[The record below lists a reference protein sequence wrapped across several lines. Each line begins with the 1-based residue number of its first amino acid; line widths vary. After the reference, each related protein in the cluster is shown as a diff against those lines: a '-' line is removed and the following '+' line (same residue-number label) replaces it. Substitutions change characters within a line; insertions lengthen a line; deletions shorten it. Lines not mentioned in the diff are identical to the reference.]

1 MTASVDIA
9 DLHERWNDHTSPKV
23 TATVPELFAAAAR
36 ATPDAVALVDGDRRL
51 TYSDV
56 SEKIAQLSH
65 RLLRSGLDTEGVV
78 GICLPRSAEM
88 VIAALAIMTAGG
100 AFVPVDPQ
108 WPAARRDR
116 VIADSAAKIAVVSAE
131 DQPSLP
137 IESIVVN
144 LDDWQ
149 YGDFPSA
156 APQLELDGSQLA
168 YVIFTSGST
177 GTPKG
182 AMIRHDAICERLTW
196 QRDHVLMFGNDD
208 ASLFKAPLAFDISV
222 NEILLPL
229 VSGGRVVVAAT
240 GSEKDPEYLLDL
252 IAKEQVTY
260 LYLVSSMLD
269 ALLVLDLERSARGA
283 SALTGVRHVWCGGE
297 VLTPDLFSRFRDQ
310 LTTTL
315 YHGYGPAEAT
325 IGVSHVIYRE
335 RAERIATSIGRPN
348 PHTQLYVLDED
359 LEPTPVG
366 TGGELYAAGFLLGRG
381 YVGSGH
387 LTAGSFVANPF
398 DADGSRMYRTGDL
411 ARWTEDGTLE
421 FLGRAD
427 NQVKIRGQRL
437 ELQEVEV
444 AISAHPGVRRAAVLA
459 LDHPA
464 GGKFLAAY
472 VTATGESPANFVEV
486 LREQAAGTL
495 PEYMVPSTFTV
506 LDAFPVT
513 VNGKLD
519 RRALPAPDLGAGAGN
534 GGRLPVTAS
543 EQTLA
548 RVFSEVLHLGDDVV
562 LSVDDNFFRLG
573 GHSLLASG
581 VVSRVNAAMN
591 VSLSL
596 REVFDNPTIA
606 ELSRV
611 VGDASR
617 VSPSVVRV
625 GHVERPE
632 KLPMSF
638 GQQSLWLAEQVAD
651 RTIYRT
657 VEALQFRDRADVD
670 ALQDA
675 IRRLVDRHEVLRTT
689 FVFDEASSRP
699 IQVVHEARQG
709 LLRQEKIERSKVDA
723 RIGELLVA
731 PLELATD
738 FGMQFTLLRHED
750 GDVLVAHAHHMV
762 TDENSVEPLIR
773 DLTAFYTGNHV
784 EPLTVQ
790 YADFAVWHREV
801 LGDRDDVGSRHHVEL
816 GYWRDLLAGLPVE
829 TPLPLDHARGDTD
842 ERTIRSVE
850 AVLSM
855 GDTDTV
861 DDLLVEQRATPLHA
875 VITALSLAL
884 WNEGAGPR
892 VPVGTPVTLRDEP
905 ELADLVGYFVNS
917 VVVRVDIDAAL
928 GFGDT
933 LSGVR
938 DRLLGAVEHK
948 LVPFEN
954 VVEAVNPTRIPGL
967 SPIFQ
972 VMAAFRDNR
981 EAAAN
986 PDAALVPLLPSQ
998 DGVDDSIPALYDLVY
1013 SLDRRSDG
1021 TLSIGLD
1028 ATRELFVEET
1038 TSRLLETARH
1048 FLVLGARH
1056 PGLSVRQLAQLVRAA
1071 LHRTAQPTAADSYSS
1086 RILLPDFDVRDDSMW
1101 LAATS
1106 HLALAAPQLAS
1117 LRLGV
1122 RDDGSGELSA
1132 DVVNPELLDTA
1143 REVVTA
1149 LVAAYRAGTAMEIV
1163 AVPSDRDSRS
1173 DEDWTAVLDDPFWE
1187 DWVDELAD
1195 CDGAEP
1201 ARGPVESARQLS
1213 TITVRE
1219 TPAVA
1224 DAGVVRAAI
1233 VAAVV
1238 RALDASDLVDGD
1250 LVLEVAEPLNIDS
1263 VVGLPVVVDD
1273 AQRAADVTGTSI
1285 SARLEPIRERAEDYA
1300 GLAGHAR
1307 FGSFFDDLP
1316 TPHARVS
1323 VFTTDADSTSA
1334 GPTTTPIAV
1343 RILVGAPG
1351 TDSGTRSVRVE
1362 VDADAAVVLPADE
1375 IAAAIV
1381 DEIADLVIAAAPS
1394 VQPAP
1399 QVPAGSPLSVR
1410 RADRLTLS
1418 AADEESVRARYGSA
1432 AELLPLSPL
1441 QQGLLYHMVRA
1452 RESGGHNSYM
1462 SQVTQGVVGALD
1474 PDRLVA
1480 AVRIVLGRYP
1490 NLRSAF
1496 LPSGEAQVIPAI
1508 ADAPIRIIRLAQ
1520 WRELGIGTTEFLAEE
1535 CGVPFDFEMPPL
1547 IRFTLVEHGV
1557 DEWKLAMT
1565 FEHIL
1570 LDGWSTS
1577 AVLDEIFDT
1586 YRDPEYPARVR
1597 PASFRSYLDWLA
1609 DQDVDAAYRA
1619 WSSYLAELAGPTL
1632 VWPAGLGAGE
1642 GRDGSGELHR
1652 DLDSAAAAAVHAAA
1666 RTSGVTVGTVLQ
1678 AAWGVTLGQLVG
1690 SSDVVFGNTVSGR
1703 PPELADSDR
1712 IIGLLFNTVPLRVS
1726 FSPFD
1731 SIRTLLT
1738 RVQREQLQVID
1749 HPYASLTKIQAAADM
1764 STMFDTLFVVQNL
1777 PPEAAAVEGDL
1788 ELVATDVDDETHYP
1802 VTFAIDPSE
1811 VDGKPFLHVRLV
1823 YRHDAYT
1830 EAAAQ
1835 ELLERFLQVL
1845 TALVATLDG
1854 PVGALSALLAD
1865 EAVPHTGIAADLIRE
1880 VPAVTVADLLDE
1892 QVRLSGAETALVA
1905 GNRVL
1910 TFTQFAAEVN
1920 QYARLLLDA
1929 GVRSEHRVALLLPRD
1944 ERMVVAMFAVFAVGA
1959 AYVPIDAKLPDDRI
1973 GYMLGLARPTVTLV
1987 TGRDANRIG
1996 ETRGVDLDDL
2006 ATRERI
2012 AAFDSGPITDADRG
2026 GRIELDH
2033 LAYIIFTSG
2042 STGRPKGVAVGYRG
2056 LTNMY
2061 VNHVEKIFD
2070 RVVAHQAGRRMRI
2083 AHTTSFSFDASW
2095 EQLFW
2100 LLNGHE
2106 VHVIDDELRRDP
2118 HGLLTHYDHTRVDG
2132 FDVTPSYGQ
2141 VLVDEGLLERDRPAG
2156 RSVSSDAPG
2165 VVFVSL
2171 GGEAVPE
2178 RLWQQLRDA
2187 PGVES
2192 YNLYGPTEYTIN
2204 ALGADLSDSATP
2216 SVGTPIFNTRAYIID
2231 ENLQP
2236 TLPGVAGELYLAGA
2250 GIARG
2255 YWGQA
2260 ALTSDRFVACPW
2272 EPGERMYRTGDLAR
2286 WNSSENIDYL
2296 GRADE
2301 QVKIRGYRIEPDEV
2315 RAVLETHPDVVSA
2328 AVIAADHPG
2337 GGKMLAAYYTATDDL
2352 STFLRTHAEERL
2364 PEYMVPSSYIRVDS
2378 FPLTPNGKLDRRA
2391 LPAPELTPTGGSGRA
2406 AETDTERTLT
2416 EIFRDVLRLSAD
2428 AAFSVDDDFF
2438 RLGGDSILSI
2448 QVVSRARRAGV
2459 TIKASEV
2466 FTARK
2471 VSALARLADARAAEE
2486 SGDASPEVLS
2496 SGLWPIAVPMVD
2508 SPTFGTFVQSA
2519 VFVTPAG
2526 ADEKLVSRVL
2536 SRVVDHH
2543 AALRGRLVRE
2553 RDWRF
2558 EIASQSSTADRLRS
2572 EATSYMW
2579 SDPHWVAR
2587 AGELVAEF
2595 GQSMNLQDGVLWQA
2609 SWVTSDAEPT
2619 GRLVLVIHHLVV
2631 DGVSWRIIGDDLTHA
2646 WELETGVATDPLPA
2660 VGTSLAAWSSALA
2673 ARARDADLLAQADYW
2688 SASEIEEPLLGS
2700 RELDPA
2706 IDTTDTT
2713 AVAAVRVP
2721 PALTTAL
2728 LTDVPHVLS
2737 AEINDVLLGGLA
2749 IAVGAWRARRGTTDR
2764 RVLIGLEGHGREEN
2778 IVPGADLSHTVG
2790 WFTSFFPVVLDT
2802 ADVDPVN
2809 AVLDPQ
2815 SAAEAVLRVKE
2826 QLAAVPDRGIGF
2838 GMLWQL
2844 NPDVGTRLGSGRG
2857 PQIGFN
2863 YLGQFAGGDAA
2874 DENAAW
2880 DLAPELPGIDA
2891 YETAGQSIDS
2901 AADIN
2906 IAAVPEGDGW
2916 MLSGDIAYASGV
2928 LTADEVAELVELWVQ
2943 ALGALAEY
2951 ARSAVLVRRS
2961 PSDVLAP
2968 GVTQAD
2974 LERWE
2979 GFYGELADVHP
2990 LTPLQHGLVLES
3002 MLGSSDG
3009 GVDVYSAQTVY
3020 HLDGAGEP
3028 DRFRVALD
3036 QLLERFPN
3044 MKIAIAHTSR
3054 GESVAVVPA
3063 AVDLPVTVIDVAD
3076 ESAVGE
3082 VAERDRATRFDFS
3095 RAPLVRATVV
3105 RYPTGHA
3112 FILTIHH
3119 ALVDGWSMVRL
3130 LETMWEAYGR
3140 PAEVVEPDLSFAKFL
3155 SWMTARDAHASLQR
3169 WAEVLAPVIESTV
3182 VAPGAAASV
3191 ASLPEDIV
3199 VTLDAATSAAL
3210 ADVARS
3216 AGATMSSLLQT
3227 VWAVFLNTITGQ
3239 STVVFGAVVS
3249 GRPPEV
3255 DAVEDAVGSFINT
3268 VPVVVQLEGNASLA
3282 ETVRRVQDQNS
3293 AIIEHHQVSLAEL
3306 QRLGG
3311 HHPLF
3316 DTLMVYQNY
3325 PSDSETLELVRDNA
3339 GIKILGESG
3348 REATH
3353 YPLTFAA
3360 QAGAETWVRLSYR
3373 PDLFDAEVATRFTT
3387 VLKRIVDV
3395 FATDPG
3401 RSIASLDVLPS
3412 RDVAAVAAW
3421 SAGPVVSVADSTL
3434 DALIANRVTVA
3445 PDALAVIDDRG
3456 SEWTYIDFDARVN
3469 ALAHVLIEHGVHV
3482 GDRVAVILP
3491 RSLDLVT
3498 ALFAVIRAGAA
3509 YVPIDPEYPDE
3520 RIGHILDD
3528 AAPAMIVTDDFLS
3541 DPAVAAR
3548 LTQGESAAPVLARAL
3563 TPADTAYVIFTSG
3576 TTGRPKGVAIS
3587 HRAIINRLIWMATD
3601 YRIGAG
3607 DRILQKTPSVFDV
3620 SVWEFFLPALV
3631 GATLVV
3637 AKDGGHK
3644 DPSYLAEII
3653 DRHRITV
3660 LHFVPAMLAAFLTA
3674 TPDPHRL
3681 TSVRRVFFSGEA
3693 LPAANAAAA
3702 DRLFAGAE
3710 LHNLYGPTEAAVDV
3724 TAEPVHADALTDT
3737 VTVPIGV
3744 PVANTVTRVL
3754 DTWLRPVPVGVT
3766 GELYLGGTQLADG
3779 YLSRPD
3785 LTATRFI
3792 AIAAGERL
3800 YRTGDLVRWN
3810 TTGHLDYLGRS
3821 DDQVKIRGFRI
3832 ELDEI
3837 RVVLEHHPA
3846 VSTAI
3851 VTAVDH
3857 PNGTGKYLA
3866 AYHTGT
3872 QVTGEELRAFL
3883 TDRVPD
3889 YMVPTVFIP
3898 IDTVPV
3904 TPNGKLD
3911 RRALPTPDLTAA
3923 RAGGRELT
3931 TDVEK
3936 AIGRLFRE
3944 VLGLE
3949 VDTVLSA
3956 DDHFFRLGGHSLL
3969 AVRLVARANE
3979 EIRTSL
3985 LLNDVFQNPTVASLA
4000 VAAQVRADSTVT
4012 STDVCDAILVPL
4024 SPSSSGRYLF
4034 CAHTMYGGDATAYDV
4049 LAEYVPAGL
4058 GIVGLQDPAHGGVDI
4073 EFDTLADLAVVYA
4086 NAVQRVQSTGPYDL
4100 LGWSYGGHIMFAVA
4114 QELRS
4119 RGEEIHSLTI
4129 IDTYPTSAH
4138 EAPAS
4143 DVSLVDDRQ
4152 AQLEYLEGRRED
4164 LFAILGDDG
4173 SRALFANQ
4181 TLVKAFAVSG
4191 SRCEQLMAQPTR
4203 GRLDCASLVV
4213 VAQETIDSFEAQ
4225 GLTAGVDAWRTHLP
4239 RTVMTQADG
4248 EDHTSV
4254 ILTAGGRAHWGAQL
4268 TRLLEQGDE
4277 GAEQQ

>member
-1 MTASVDIA
+1 MTAPVDIA
-9 DLHERWNDHTSPKV
+9 ELHQRWNDHTSPAV

-51 TYSDV
+51 TF
-56 SEKIAQLSH
+56 SELSERVAQLSH
-65 RLLRSGLDTEGVV
+65 RLLGSGLDTEGVV

-88 VIAALAIMTAGG
+88 VVAALAIMTAGG

-116 VIADSAAKIAVVSAE
+116 VIADSAARIAVVSAQ
-131 DQPSLP
+131 DQTSLP
-137 IESIVVN
+137 VESIEVN

-149 YGDFPSA
+149 YGELSSV
-156 APQLELDGSQLA
+156 APNLELDGSQLA

-182 AMIRHDAICERLTW
+182 AMIRHEAICERLTW

-229 VSGGRVVVAAT
+229 VSGGRVVVAAP
-240 GSEKDPEYLLDL
+240 GREKEPEYLLDL
-252 IAKEQVTY
+252 IEKEQVTY

-269 ALLVLDLERSARGA
+269 ALLVLDLERSANGA
-283 SALTGVRHVWCGGE
+283 SALAGVRHVWCGGE
-297 VLTPDLFSRFRDQ
+297 VLTPDLFSRFREQ

-325 IGVSHVIYRE
+325 IGVSHVIYRQ

-359 LEPTPVG
+359 LDPTPVG

-437 ELQEVEV
+437 ELEEVEI

-472 VTATGESPANFVEV
+472 VTAAGESPANFVEI
-486 LREQAAGTL
+486 LREQAVATL

-519 RRALPAPDLGAGAGN
+519 RRSLPAPDLGSGAGV
-534 GGRLPVTAS
+534 GGQLPETAV
-543 EQTLA
+543 ERTLA

-562 LSVDDNFFRLG
+562 LSVDDDFFRLG

-581 VVSRVNAAMN
+581 VVSRVNAAMD

-606 ELSRV
+606 ELAQV
-611 VGDASR
+611 VGDTSR
-617 VSPSVVRV
+617 VSLPVVRV
-625 GHVERPE
+625 GRIERPDV
-632 KLPMSF
+632 LPMSF

-657 VEALQFRDRADVD
+657 VEALQFRDRALHDRADVE
-670 ALQDA
+670 ALQNA
-675 IRRLVDRHEVLRTT
+675 IRRLVERHEVLRTT
-689 FVFDEASSRP
+689 FVYDEKSSTP

-709 LLRQEKIERSKVDA
+709 LLAVEQIERSNLDV

-731 PLELATD
+731 PLELATE

-762 TDENSVEPLIR
+762 TDENSVEPFIR
-773 DLTAFYTGNHV
+773 DLAALYTGTHL
-784 EPLTVQ
+784 EPLAFQ
-790 YADFAVWHREV
+790 YADFAVWHLEV
-801 LGDRDDVGSRHHVEL
+801 LGDRDDSGSRHRGEL
-816 GYWRDLLAGLPVE
+816 DYWRDLLAGLPVE
-829 TPLPLDHARGDTD
+829 TPLPLDSARGDTD

-850 AVLSM
+850 AVLSSS
-855 GDTDTV
+855 DTDTV
-861 DDLLVEQRATPLHA
+861 DDLLIEHRATPLHA

-884 WNEGAGPR
+884 WNEGAGAH

-905 ELADLVGYFVNS
+905 ELADLIGYFVNS

-928 GFGDT
+928 GFGNT

-948 LVPFEN
+948 LVPFEH

-981 EAAAN
+981 EITDYS
-986 PDAALVPLLPSQ
+986 DAALVPLLPSEA
-998 DGVDDSIPALYDLVY
+998 GVDDSSPALFDLVY
-1013 SLDRRSDG
+1013 SLERRPDG

-1028 ATRELFVEET
+1028 ATRELFFDET
-1038 TSRLLETARH
+1038 TSRLLETARL

-1056 PGLSVRQLAQLVRAA
+1056 PGLPARQLAQLVRAA
-1071 LHRTAQPTAADSYSS
+1071 LRGTTAPPAADPYEV
-1086 RILLPDFDVRDDSMW
+1086 RVLLPDFDIRDDSMW

-1106 HLALAAPQLAS
+1106 HLALAAPYVAS

-1132 DVVNPELLDTA
+1132 EVVNPSLLDSA

-1149 LVAAYRAGTAMEIV
+1149 LVAAYHAGTATEIV
-1163 AVPSDRDSRS
+1163 VVPIDRDERS
-1173 DEDWTAVLDDPFWE
+1173 DEVWTEVLDDPFWE

-1195 CDGAEP
+1195 HDGGEP
-1201 ARGPVESARQLS
+1201 ARGPMESAWQNC
-1213 TITVRE
+1213 TVPVHE
-1219 TPAVA
+1219 AA
-1224 DAGVVRAAI
+1224 AGAELARAAI

-1238 RALDASDLVDGD
+1238 RALEAGDLVDGD
-1250 LVLEVAEPLNIDS
+1250 LVLEVAEPLNADT
-1263 VVGLPVVVDD
+1263 VVVLPCVIDD
-1273 AQRAADVTGTSI
+1273 AQLAEDVTGASI
-1285 SARLEPIRERAEDYA
+1285 ATHLEPIRERAADYA
-1300 GLAGHAR
+1300 GLSGHAR

-1323 VFTTDADSTSA
+1323 VFTTDAYSA
-1334 GPTTTPIAV
+1334 VAGHATTPIAV
-1343 RILVGAPG
+1343 RVLVGG
-1351 TDSGTRSVRVE
+1351 SGVETETRSVRVE
-1362 VDADAAVVLPADE
+1362 VDVDATVVTPVDE
-1375 IAAAIV
+1375 IVAAIV
-1381 DEIADLVIAAAPS
+1381 DEIAVAVITAAPS
-1394 VQPAP
+1394 SG
-1399 QVPAGSPLSVR
+1399 AGSPLSVR

-1418 AADEESVRARYGSA
+1418 AADEESVRARYGAA

-1462 SQVTQGVVGALD
+1462 SQVTQGVVGAFD

-1480 AVRIVLGRYP
+1480 AVRTVLGRYP

-1496 LPSGEAQVIPAI
+1496 LPSGEAQVIPAV

-1520 WRELGIGTTEFLAEE
+1520 WRDLGVGTTEFLAEE
-1535 CGVPFDFEMPPL
+1535 CAVPFDFETPPL
-1547 IRFTLVEHGV
+1547 IRFTLIEHGI
-1557 DEWKLAMT
+1557 DQWKLAMT

-1597 PASFRSYLDWLA
+1597 PASFRSYLDWLS
-1609 DQDVDAAYRA
+1609 DQDIDAAYRA
-1619 WSSYLAELAGPTL
+1619 WSSYLAELSGPTL
-1632 VWPAGLGAGE
+1632 VWPAGVAAGE

-1652 DLDSAAAAAVHAAA
+1652 DLDGAAAAAVHAAA

-1712 IIGLLFNTVPLRVS
+1712 IVGLLFNTVPLRVS

-1731 SIRTLLT
+1731 SVRSLLT
-1738 RVQREQLQVID
+1738 RVQHEQLQVID
-1749 HPYASLTKIQAAADM
+1749 HPYASLTRIQAAADM

-1777 PPEAAAVEGDL
+1777 PFEEETAPGEF
-1788 ELVATDVDDETHYP
+1788 ELVTTEVDDETHYP

-1811 VDGKPFLHVRLV
+1811 VDGETVVHVRLV

-1830 EAAAQ
+1830 EAAAE

-1845 TALVATLDG
+1845 ISLVQNLDG
-1854 PVGALSALLAD
+1854 PVGQLSALLAG
-1865 EAVPHTGIAADLIRE
+1865 EAVPHTGIAADLVRE
-1880 VPAVTVADLLDE
+1880 VPTVTVAKLLDE
-1892 QVRLSGAETALVA
+1892 QVRLSGAETALIA
-1905 GNRVL
+1905 GDRVL
-1910 TFTQFAAEVN
+1910 TFTEFSAEVN
-1920 QYARLLLDA
+1920 RYARLLLDA

-1944 ERMVVAMFAVFAVGA
+1944 ERMVIAMFAVFAVGA
-1959 AYVPIDAKLPDDRI
+1959 AYVPIDRALPDDRI
-1973 GYMLGLARPTVTLV
+1973 GYMLDVARPTVTLV
-1987 TGRDANRIG
+1987 TGRDASRIG
-1996 ETRGVDLDDL
+1996 DTRGVDLDDP
-2006 ATRERI
+2006 ATRDRI
-2012 AAFDSGPITDADRG
+2012 AALDSSPIGDADRG

-2070 RVVAHQAGRRMRI
+2070 RVVAHQAGRRMKI

-2118 HGLLTHYDHTRVDG
+2118 HGLLTHYDRTRVDG

-2204 ALGADLSDSATP
+2204 ALGADLADSPTP
-2216 SVGTPIFNTRAYIID
+2216 SVGTPIFNTRAYIVD
-2231 ENLQP
+2231 GNLQP
-2236 TLPGVAGELYLAGA
+2236 TLPGVAGELYLSGA

-2260 ALTSDRFVACPW
+2260 ALTSERFLACPW

-2286 WNSSENIDYL
+2286 WNSSDNIDYL

-2315 RAVLETHPDVVSA
+2315 RAALETHPDVVSA
-2328 AVIAADHPG
+2328 AVVAADHPG
-2337 GGKMLAAYYTATDDL
+2337 GGKMLAAYYTAADDL
-2352 STFLRTHAEERL
+2352 STFLRTYAEERL
-2364 PEYMVPSSYIRVDS
+2364 PEYMVPSSYTRVDF

-2391 LPAPELTPTGGSGRA
+2391 LPAPELAPTGGSGRA

-2486 SGDASPEVLS
+2486 SSGARPEVLS

-2508 SPTFGTFVQSA
+2508 SPSFGTFVQSA

-2526 ADEKLVSRVL
+2526 ADEQLVSRVL
-2536 SRVVDHH
+2536 ARVVDHH
-2543 AALRGRLVRE
+2543 AALRGRLVRDE
-2553 RDWRF
+2553 LVREGQWRF
-2558 EIASQSSTADRLRS
+2558 EVTPHSATDERLRS
-2572 EATSYMW
+2572 ETTPLQW
-2579 SDPHWVAR
+2579 SDPQWVER
-2587 AGELVAEF
+2587 VGEMVAEF

-2609 SWVTSDAEPT
+2609 RWVTSDAEPT

-2646 WELETGVATDPLPA
+2646 WELETGAATDPLPA

-2673 ARARDADLLAQADYW
+2673 TRARDADLLAQTEYW
-2688 SASEIEEPLLGS
+2688 SASEIDEPLLGS

-2706 IDTTDTT
+2706 IDTTETT

-2721 PALTTAL
+2721 PALTSAL

-2749 IAVGAWRARRGTTDR
+2749 IAVGAWRGRRGTTDGR
-2764 RVLIGLEGHGREEN
+2764 LLIGLEGHGREEN
-2778 IVPGADLSHTVG
+2778 IVSGADLSRTIG

-2802 ADVDPVN
+2802 ADVDPVR
-2809 AVLDPQ
+2809 AVLDPK
-2815 SAAEAVLRVKE
+2815 SAAEAVLRIKE

-2838 GMLWQL
+2838 GMLWHL
-2844 NPDVGTRLGSGRG
+2844 NPEVGERLGSGRG

-2916 MLSGDIAYASGV
+2916 TLSGDIAYASGV
-2928 LTADEVAELVELWVQ
+2928 LSEDEVDELVELWVQ
-2943 ALGALAEY
+2943 ALSSLAEY
-2951 ARSAVLVRRS
+2951 ARSAVMVRRS
-2961 PSDVLAP
+2961 PSDVLAR

-2979 GFYGELADVHP
+2979 GTYGELADVHP
-2990 LTPLQHGLVLES
+2990 LTPLQHGLVVES
-3002 MLGSSDG
+3002 MLGASDG
-3009 GVDVYSAQTVY
+3009 GVDVYAAQTVF
-3020 HLDGAGEP
+3020 HLDGAAEP
-3028 DRFRVALD
+3028 ERFRVALH

-3044 MKIAIAHTSR
+3044 LKIAIASTSG
-3054 GESVAVVPA
+3054 GESVAVVPT
-3063 AVDLPVTVIDVAD
+3063 AVDIPVTVIDVAD
-3076 ESAVGE
+3076 MSDVEE
-3082 VAERDRATRFDFS
+3082 IAERDRATRIDFS

-3105 RYPTGHA
+3105 RYRTGHA
-3112 FILTIHH
+3112 FILSIHH

-3140 PAEVVEPDLSFAKFL
+3140 PADVVEPDLSFAKFL
-3155 SWMTARDAHASLQR
+3155 SWMTARDAQASLQR
-3169 WAEVLAPVIESTV
+3169 WADVLAPVSEPTL

-3191 ASLPEDIV
+3191 AALPEDIV
-3199 VTLDAATSAAL
+3199 VNLDAETSVAL
-3210 ADVARS
+3210 ADTARS

-3227 VWAVFLNTITGQ
+3227 VWAVLLSTITGQ
-3239 STVVFGAVVS
+3239 GTVVFGAVVS

-3255 DAVEDAVGSFINT
+3255 DGVEDAVGSFINT
-3268 VPVVVQLEGNASLA
+3268 VPVVVQLDGRLSLA
-3282 ETVRRVQDQNS
+3282 EAVRRVQNQNS
-3293 AIIEHHQVSLAEL
+3293 ALIEDHQVSLAEL
-3306 QRLGG
+3306 QRLSG
-3311 HHPLF
+3311 HQPLF

-3339 GIKILGESG
+3339 GITILGESG
-3348 REATH
+3348 RETTH

-3360 QAGAETWVRLSYR
+3360 QAGADTWVRLSYR
-3373 PDLFDAEVATRFTT
+3373 PDLFDTDVAARFTA
-3387 VLKRIVDV
+3387 VLERVVEV
-3395 FATDPG
+3395 FATDPD
-3401 RSIASLDVLPS
+3401 RSIASLDVSLS
-3412 RDVAAVAAW
+3412 REVPAAW
-3421 SAGPVVSVADSTL
+3421 STGRVSEVSGSTL
-3434 DALIANRVTVA
+3434 DSVIQDRVAASADAVA
-3445 PDALAVIDDRG
+3445 VVDDSG
-3456 SEWTYIDFDARVN
+3456 TEWSYTDFDARVN
-3469 ALAHVLIEHGVHV
+3469 ALAHVLIERGVRV
-3482 GDRVAVILP
+3482 GDRVAVQLP
-3491 RSLDLVT
+3491 RSVDLVT
-3498 ALFAVIRAGAA
+3498 ALLAVVRAGAA
-3509 YVPIDPEYPDE
+3509 YVPIDPEYPSE
-3520 RIGHILDD
+3520 RMGHILDD
-3528 AAPAMIVTDDFLS
+3528 ATPRVVITGDFLD
-3541 DPAVAAR
+3541 DPAVSAR
-3548 LTQGESAAPVLARAL
+3548 LAHGERAAPVLARAL

-3576 TTGRPKGVAIS
+3576 TTGRPKGVMVSHQAIV
-3587 HRAIINRLIWMATD
+3587 NRLAWMAED
-3601 YRIGAG
+3601 YGIGSG
-3607 DRILQKTPSVFDV
+3607 DRILQKTPAVFDV
-3620 SVWEFFLPALV
+3620 SVGEFFLPFTV
-3631 GATLVV
+3631 GASLVV

-3644 DPSYLAEII
+3644 DPDYLADVI
-3653 DRHRITV
+3653 DRRQVTV
-3660 LHFVPAMLAAFLTA
+3660 LHFVPAMLAAFLGA
-3674 TPDPHRL
+3674 SPGPDRL
-3681 TSVRRVFFSGEA
+3681 ASVRWLFFSGEA

-3710 LHNLYGPTEAAVDV
+3710 LHNLYGPTEAAVEV
-3724 TAEPVHADALTDT
+3724 TTTPVHADALADV
-3737 VTVPIGV
+3737 VTVPIGT
-3744 PVANTVTRVL
+3744 PVANTHVRVL

-3766 GELYLGGTQLADG
+3766 GELYLGGVQLADG
-3779 YLSRPD
+3779 YINRPD

-3792 AIAAGERL
+3792 ADPTTGAGSGQRL

-3810 TTGHLDYLGRS
+3810 HTGELDYLGRS

-3837 RVVLEHHPA
+3837 RVVLEQHPA

-3851 VTAVDH
+3851 VIAAEH
-3857 PNGTGKYLA
+3857 PGGTGKYLA
-3866 AYHTGT
+3866 AYHTGDPIDPD
-3872 QVTGEELRAFL
+3872 ELRAFL
-3883 TDRVPD
+3883 TDRLPD
-3889 YMVPTVFIP
+3889 YMIPTVFIP

-3911 RRALPTPDLTAA
+3911 RRALPAPDLTSAL
-3923 RAGGRELT
+3923 AGGSAPATATEFTLAGIFS
-3931 TDVEK
+3931 D
-3936 AIGRLFRE
+3936 
-3944 VLGLE
+3944 VLGLPS
-3949 VDTVLSA
+3949 DAALSI
-3956 DDHFFRLGGHSLL
+3956 DDDFFRLGGHSLT
-3969 AVRLVARANE
+3969 ATRVAARINAE
-3979 EIRTSL
+3979 LGTSL
-3985 LLNDVFQNPTVASLA
+3985 
-4000 VAAQVRADSTVT
+4000 
-4012 STDVCDAILVPL
+4012 
-4024 SPSSSGRYLF
+4024 
-4034 CAHTMYGGDATAYDV
+4034 
-4049 LAEYVPAGL
+4049 
-4058 GIVGLQDPAHGGVDI
+4058 
-4073 EFDTLADLAVVYA
+4073 TL
-4086 NAVQRVQSTGPYDL
+4086 R
-4100 LGWSYGGHIMFAVA
+4100 
-4114 QELRS
+4114 
-4119 RGEEIHSLTI
+4119 
-4129 IDTYPTSAH
+4129 
-4138 EAPAS
+4138 
-4143 DVSLVDDRQ
+4143 
-4152 AQLEYLEGRRED
+4152 
-4164 LFAILGDDG
+4164 
-4173 SRALFANQ
+4173 
-4181 TLVKAFAVSG
+4181 
-4191 SRCEQLMAQPTR
+4191 
-4203 GRLDCASLVV
+4203 
-4213 VAQETIDSFEAQ
+4213 
-4225 GLTAGVDAWRTHLP
+4225 
-4239 RTVMTQADG
+4239 
-4248 EDHTSV
+4248 
-4254 ILTAGGRAHWGAQL
+4254 
-4268 TRLLEQGDE
+4268 
-4277 GAEQQ
+4277 

>member
-1 MTASVDIA
+1 MTAPVDIA
-9 DLHERWNDHTSPKV
+9 ELHQRWNDHTSPAV

-51 TYSDV
+51 TF
-56 SEKIAQLSH
+56 SELSERVAQLSH
-65 RLLRSGLDTEGVV
+65 RLLGSGLDTEGVV

-88 VIAALAIMTAGG
+88 VVAALAIMTAGG

-116 VIADSAAKIAVVSAE
+116 VIADSAARIAVVSAQ

-137 IESIVVN
+137 VESIEVD
-144 LDDWQ
+144 LEDWQ
-149 YGDFPSA
+149 YGEFSSA
-156 APQLELDGSQLA
+156 APNLELDGSQLA

-182 AMIRHDAICERLTW
+182 AMIRHEAICERLTW

-229 VSGGRVVVAAT
+229 VSGGRVVVAAN
-240 GSEKDPEYLLDL
+240 GSEKDPDYLLDL
-252 IAKEQVTY
+252 IAREQVTY

-283 SALTGVRHVWCGGE
+283 SALEGVRHVWCGGE

-359 LEPTPVG
+359 LEPTPMG

-381 YVGSGH
+381 YVGSGL

-411 ARWTEDGTLE
+411 ARWTEDGMLE

-437 ELQEVEV
+437 ELEEVEV

-472 VTATGESPANFVEV
+472 VTATGDSTANFVEV
-486 LREQAAGTL
+486 LRAHAVSTL

-506 LDAFPVT
+506 LSEFPVT

-519 RRALPAPDLGAGAGN
+519 RRALPAPDLGAGAGL
-534 GGRLPVTAS
+534 GGKLPETAA
-543 EQTLA
+543 EHTLA

-562 LSVDDNFFRLG
+562 LSVNDNFFRLG

-581 VVSRVNAAMN
+581 VVSGVNAAMD

-606 ELSRV
+606 ELARV

-617 VSPSVVRV
+617 VSPPVVRV
-625 GHVERPE
+625 GDVERPDE
-632 KLPMSF
+632 IPMSF
-638 GQQSLWLAEQVAD
+638 GQQSLWLAEQVTD

-657 VEALQFRDRADVD
+657 VEALQFQDREFRGRADLD
-670 ALQDA
+670 ALQQA
-675 IRRLVDRHEVLRTT
+675 IHLLVERHEVLRTT
-689 FVFDEASSRP
+689 FVFDEESSSL

-709 LLRQEKIERSKVDA
+709 RLGIEEIERSNLDA
-723 RIGELLVA
+723 RIGELLIA
-731 PLELATD
+731 PLDLATD

-750 GDVLVAHAHHMV
+750 GDVLVTHAHHMV
-762 TDENSVEPLIR
+762 TDENSVGPFIR
-773 DLTAFYTGNHV
+773 DLTAFYIG
-784 EPLTVQ
+784 EPLEPLAVQ
-790 YADFAVWHREV
+790 YADFAVWHRDV
-801 LGDRDDVGSRHHVEL
+801 LGDRDDSGSRHQVEL
-816 GYWRDLLAGLPVE
+816 DYWRDLLAGLPVE
-829 TPLPLDHARGDTD
+829 TPLPLDSARGDTD

-850 AVLSM
+850 AVLSSS
-855 GDTDTV
+855 DTDTV
-861 DDLLVEQRATPLHA
+861 DDLLIEHRATPLHA

-884 WNEGAGPR
+884 WNEGAGAH

-905 ELADLVGYFVNS
+905 ELADLIGYFVNS

-928 GFGDT
+928 GFGTT
-933 LSGVR
+933 LSDVR

-948 LVPFEN
+948 LVPFEH

-981 EAAAN
+981 EVRTYA
-986 PDAALVPLLPSQ
+986 DAALAPLLPAEDS
-998 DGVDDSIPALYDLVY
+998 VDDAVPALYDLVY
-1013 SLDRRSDG
+1013 SLDRRPDG

-1038 TSRLLETARH
+1038 TSRLLESARL

-1056 PGLSVRQLAQLVRAA
+1056 PDLAVRQLAQFVRAA
-1071 LHRTAQPTAADSYSS
+1071 LRGGTESPAAGAS
-1086 RILLPDFDVRDDSMW
+1086 RFRIQLPNFDIGDDSLW
-1101 LAATS
+1101 HAATT
-1106 HLALAAPQLAS
+1106 HLTLAAPHLAS

-1122 RDDGSGELSA
+1122 RDDGSGELTA
-1132 DVVNPELLDTA
+1132 DVDNPTLLDDA

-1149 LVAAYRAGTAMEIV
+1149 LVGAYRAGTAMEVV
-1163 AVPSDRDSRS
+1163 AVSIDRDLRS
-1173 DEDWTAVLDDPFWE
+1173 DEVWTAVLDDPFWE

-1195 CDGAEP
+1195 HDGGEP
-1201 ARGPVESARQLS
+1201 ARGPVESAWQNS
-1213 TITVRE
+1213 TITVE
-1219 TPAVA
+1219 KNAEGAEFT
-1224 DAGVVRAAI
+1224 RAAI

-1238 RALDASDLVDGD
+1238 RAFEAIDLVDGN
-1250 LVLEVAEPLNIDS
+1250 LVLEVAEPLNAGTVI
-1263 VVGLPVVVDD
+1263 GLPLVLDD
-1273 AQRAADVTGTSI
+1273 VQLAADLTGSSI
-1285 SARLEPIRERAEDYA
+1285 AAHLSPIRERAADYA
-1300 GLAGHAR
+1300 GLSNHSR

-1323 VFTTDADSTSA
+1323 VFTTDADSAAT
-1334 GPTTTPIAV
+1334 GPATMPVAV
-1343 RILVGAPG
+1343 RVLVGVSS
-1351 TDSGTRSVRVE
+1351 TESGTRSVRVE
-1362 VDADAAVVLPADE
+1362 VDTDATVVTPADE
-1375 IAAAIV
+1375 IVAAIV
-1381 DEIADLVIAAAPS
+1381 DEISVAVIAAAPS
-1394 VQPAP
+1394 SG
-1399 QVPAGSPLSVR
+1399 AGSSFGVR

-1418 AADEESVRARYGSA
+1418 AADEGSVRARYGTG

-1441 QQGLLYHMVRA
+1441 QQGLLFHMVRA

-1462 SQVTQGVVGALD
+1462 SQVTQGVVGTLD

-1480 AVRIVLGRYP
+1480 AVRTVLGRYP

-1496 LPSGEAQVIPAI
+1496 LPSGEAQVIPPV
-1508 ADAPIRIIRLAQ
+1508 ADAPIRIIRLEQ
-1520 WRELGIGTTEFLAEE
+1520 WRELGVETTDFLAEE
-1535 CGVPFDFEMPPL
+1535 CDVPFDFETPPL
-1547 IRFTLVEHGV
+1547 IRFTLIEHGI

-1586 YRDPEYPARVR
+1586 YRDPEYSARVR
-1597 PASFRSYLDWLA
+1597 PASFRSYLDWLS
-1609 DQDVDAAYRA
+1609 DQDIDAAYRA
-1619 WSSYLAELAGPTL
+1619 WSSYLAELSGPTL
-1632 VWPAGLGAGE
+1632 VWPAGVAAGE

-1666 RTSGVTVGTVLQ
+1666 RASGVTVGTVLQ

-1690 SSDVVFGNTVSGR
+1690 SNDVVFGNTVSGR

-1712 IIGLLFNTVPLRVS
+1712 IVGLLFNTVPLRVS

-1731 SIRTLLT
+1731 SVRALLT
-1738 RVQREQLQVID
+1738 RVQHEQLQVID

-1777 PPEAAAVEGDL
+1777 PFEEEAAPGEF
-1788 ELVATDVDDETHYP
+1788 ELVTTEVDDETHYP

-1811 VDGKPFLHVRLV
+1811 VDGETVVHVRLV

-1830 EAAAQ
+1830 EASAL

-1845 TALVATLDG
+1845 VALVQNLDG
-1854 PVGALSALLAD
+1854 PVGQLSALLAD
-1865 EAVPHTGIAADLIRE
+1865 EAVPHTGIAADLVRE
-1880 VPAVTVADLLDE
+1880 VPTVTVADLLDE
-1892 QVRLSGAETALVA
+1892 QVHLSGAETALVA
-1905 GNRVL
+1905 GDRVL
-1910 TFTQFAAEVN
+1910 TFTEFAAEVN
-1920 QYARLLLDA
+1920 RYARLLLEE

-1944 ERMVVAMFAVFAVGA
+1944 ERMVIAMFAVFAVGA
-1959 AYVPIDAKLPDDRI
+1959 AYVPIDRALPDDRI

-1987 TGRDANRIG
+1987 TGRDASRIG
-1996 ETRGVDLDDL
+1996 DTRGVDLDDP
-2006 ATRERI
+2006 ATRDRI
-2012 AAFDSGPITDADRG
+2012 AALDSSPIGDADRG

-2070 RVVAHQAGRRMRI
+2070 RVVAHQAGRRMKI

-2118 HGLLTHYDHTRVDG
+2118 HGLLTHYDRTRVDG

-2178 RLWQQLRDA
+2178 RLWRQLRDA

-2204 ALGADLSDSATP
+2204 ALGADLADSDAP
-2216 SVGTPIFNTRAYIID
+2216 SVGTPIFNTRAYIVD
-2231 ENLQP
+2231 GNLQP

-2260 ALTSDRFVACPW
+2260 ALTSERFLACPW

-2286 WNSSENIDYL
+2286 WNSSDNIDYL

-2315 RAVLETHPDVVSA
+2315 RAALETHPDVVSA
-2328 AVIAADHPG
+2328 AVVAADHPG
-2337 GGKMLAAYYTATDDL
+2337 GGKTLAAYYTATDDL
-2352 STFLRTHAEERL
+2352 STVLRTHAEEHL
-2364 PEYMVPSSYIRVDS
+2364 PEYMVPSSYTRVDS

-2391 LPAPELTPTGGSGRA
+2391 LPAPESAPTGGSGRA

-2466 FTARK
+2466 FTARR

-2486 SGDASPEVLS
+2486 STGARPDVLS
-2496 SGLWPIAVPMVD
+2496 SGLWPIAVPLVD

-2536 SRVVDHH
+2536 GRVVDHH
-2543 AALRGRLVRE
+2543 AALRGRLVRDGLARE
-2553 RDWRF
+2553 GQWRF
-2558 EIASQSSTADRLRS
+2558 EVTPHGATDERLGS
-2572 EATSYMW
+2572 ETTPRLW
-2579 SDPHWVAR
+2579 SDPQWVER
-2587 AGELVAEF
+2587 VGELVAEF

-2609 SWVTSDAEPT
+2609 RWVTSDAEPT

-2673 ARARDADLLAQADYW
+2673 SRARDADLLAQADYW
-2688 SASEIEEPLLGS
+2688 SASEIDEPLLGS

-2706 IDTTDTT
+2706 IDTTETA

-2721 PALTTAL
+2721 SALTSAL

-2749 IAVGAWRARRGTTDR
+2749 IAVGAWRGRRGTTDKR
-2764 RVLIGLEGHGREEN
+2764 LLIGLEGHGREEN
-2778 IVPGADLSHTVG
+2778 IVSGADLSRTIG

-2802 ADVDPVN
+2802 ADVDPVL
-2809 AVLDPQ
+2809 AVLDPK
-2815 SAAEAVLRVKE
+2815 SAAEAVLRIKE

-2844 NPDVGTRLGSGRG
+2844 NSEVGERLGSGRG

-2863 YLGQFAGGDAA
+2863 YLGQFAGGDAS

-2891 YETAGQSIDS
+2891 YETSGQSIDS

-2916 MLSGDIAYASGV
+2916 TLRGDIAYASGV
-2928 LTADEVAELVELWVQ
+2928 LSKDEVDELVELWVQ
-2943 ALGALAEY
+2943 ALSSLAEY

-2961 PSDVLAP
+2961 PSDVLAR

-2979 GFYGELADVHP
+2979 GIYGELADVHP
-2990 LTPLQHGLVLES
+2990 LTPLQHGLVVES

-3009 GVDVYSAQTVY
+3009 GVDVYAAQTVF

-3028 DRFRVALD
+3028 ERFRVALH

-3044 MKIAIAHTSR
+3044 LKIAIASTSG
-3054 GESVAVVPA
+3054 GESVAVVPT
-3063 AVDLPVTVIDVAD
+3063 AVDIPVTVIDVAD
-3076 ESAVGE
+3076 MSDVEEIAQ
-3082 VAERDRATRFDFS
+3082 RDRATRIDFS

-3105 RYPTGHA
+3105 RYRTGHA
-3112 FILTIHH
+3112 FILSIHH

-3140 PAEVVEPDLSFAKFL
+3140 PADVVEPDLSFAKFL
-3155 SWMTARDAHASLQR
+3155 SWMTARDAQASLQR
-3169 WAEVLAPVIESTV
+3169 WADVLAPVSEPTL
-3182 VAPGAAASV
+3182 VAPEAGSSV
-3191 ASLPEDIV
+3191 AGLPEDIV
-3199 VTLDAATSAAL
+3199 VELDADTSAAL

-3239 STVVFGAVVS
+3239 DTVVFGAVVS

-3255 DAVEDAVGSFINT
+3255 DGVEDAVGSFINT
-3268 VPVVVQLEGNASLA
+3268 VPVVVPLEGRLSLA
-3282 ETVRRVQDQNS
+3282 DAVRRVQDQNS
-3293 AIIEHHQVSLAEL
+3293 ALIEDHQVSLAEL
-3306 QRLGG
+3306 QRLSG
-3311 HHPLF
+3311 HQPLF

-3339 GIKILGESG
+3339 GITILGESG
-3348 REATH
+3348 RETTH

-3373 PDLFDAEVATRFTT
+3373 PDLFDTDVAAQFTA
-3387 VLKRIVDV
+3387 VLERVVEV
-3395 FATDPG
+3395 FATDPD
-3401 RSIASLDVLPS
+3401 RSIASLDVSFAREVP
-3412 RDVAAVAAW
+3412 AEW
-3421 SAGPVVSVADSTL
+3421 STGRVSEVPGSTL
-3434 DALIANRVTVA
+3434 DAVIKDRVAASADAVA
-3445 PDALAVIDDRG
+3445 VVDDSG
-3456 SEWTYIDFDARVN
+3456 TEWSYTEFDPRVN
-3469 ALAHVLIEHGVHV
+3469 ALAHVLIERGVRV
-3482 GDRVAVILP
+3482 GDRVAVQLP
-3491 RSLDLVT
+3491 RSVDLVT
-3498 ALFAVIRAGAA
+3498 ALLAVIRAGAA
-3509 YVPIDPEYPDE
+3509 YVPIDPEYPSE
-3520 RIGHILDD
+3520 RMGHILAD
-3528 AAPAMIVTDDFLS
+3528 ATPRVVINGDFLD
-3541 DPAVAAR
+3541 DPAVSAR
-3548 LTQGESAAPVLARAL
+3548 LVRGERAAPVLARAL

-3576 TTGRPKGVAIS
+3576 TTGRPKGVMVSHQAIV
-3587 HRAIINRLIWMATD
+3587 NRLAWMAED
-3601 YRIGAG
+3601 YGIGSG
-3607 DRILQKTPSVFDV
+3607 DRILQKTPAVFDV
-3620 SVWEFFLPALV
+3620 SVGEFFLPFTV

-3644 DPSYLAEII
+3644 DPDYLADVI
-3653 DRHRITV
+3653 DRHQVTV
-3660 LHFVPAMLAAFLTA
+3660 LHFVPAMLAAFLGS
-3674 TPDPHRL
+3674 TPDPDRL
-3681 TSVRRVFFSGEA
+3681 ASVRWLFFSGEA

-3710 LHNLYGPTEAAVDV
+3710 LHNLYGPTEAAVEV
-3724 TAEPVHADALTDT
+3724 TTTPVHADALADV
-3737 VTVPIGV
+3737 VTVPIGT
-3744 PVANTVTRVL
+3744 PVANTHVCVL
-3754 DTWLRPVPVGVT
+3754 DTWLRPVPVGIT
-3766 GELYLGGTQLADG
+3766 GELYLGGVQLADG
-3779 YLSRPD
+3779 YINRPD
-3785 LTATRFI
+3785 LTAARFI
-3792 AIAAGERL
+3792 ADPTGSGQRL

-3810 TTGHLDYLGRS
+3810 HDGQLDYLGRT
-3821 DDQVKIRGFRI
+3821 DDQVKIRGYRI

-3837 RVVLEHHPA
+3837 RVVLEQHPA

-3851 VTAVDH
+3851 VIAAEH
-3857 PNGTGKYLA
+3857 PGNTNGSGAGHYVA
-3866 AYHTGT
+3866 AYHTGDPIDPD
-3872 QVTGEELRAFL
+3872 ELRAFL
-3883 TDRVPD
+3883 TDRLPD
-3889 YMVPTVFIP
+3889 YMIPTVFIP
-3898 IDTVPV
+3898 ITTVPV

-3911 RRALPTPDLTAA
+3911 RRALPTPDLTSAL
-3923 RAGGRELT
+3923 AGGTAPTTATEITLT
-3931 TDVEK
+3931 TIFTD
-3936 AIGRLFRE
+3936 
-3944 VLGLE
+3944 VLGLPS
-3949 VDTVLSA
+3949 DAPLSI
-3956 DDHFFRLGGHSLL
+3956 DDDFFRLGGHSLT
-3969 AVRLVARANE
+3969 ATRVAARINTE
-3979 EIRTSL
+3979 LGTSL
-3985 LLNDVFQNPTVASLA
+3985 TLREVFTTPTITGLAHLIDTTIATLDTTVDGATAHLSPVRITDITLTDPIPASYGQQALWIIDQLGGPASQYVVPTLWTLTGNLDTAAFTAAIGDLVTRHHPLRTLLVEHDGTLTQHIVEPAHITERLTIEITDLRGTDNTHPHTDTDPDTYIAALIAAGFDLA
-4000 VAAQVRADSTVT
+4000 
-4012 STDVCDAILVPL
+4012 TDLPLRVAILRTADTEWTIAL
-4024 SPSSSGRYLF
+4024 I
-4034 CAHTMYGGDATAYDV
+4034 AHHHAIDEWST
-4049 LAEYVPAGL
+4049 PA
-4058 GIVGLQDPAHGGVDI
+4058 
-4073 EFDTLADLAVVYA
+4073 
-4086 NAVQRVQSTGPYDL
+4086 L
-4100 LGWSYGGHIMFAVA
+4100 L
-4114 QELRS
+4114 
-4119 RGEEIHSLTI
+4119 T
-4129 IDTYPTSAH
+4129 D
-4138 EAPAS
+4138 
-4143 DVSLVDDRQ
+4143 
-4152 AQLEYLEGRRED
+4152 
-4164 LFAILGDDG
+4164 
-4173 SRALFANQ
+4173 
-4181 TLVKAFAVSG
+4181 
-4191 SRCEQLMAQPTR
+4191 
-4203 GRLDCASLVV
+4203 
-4213 VAQETIDSFEAQ
+4213 
-4225 GLTAGVDAWRTHLP
+4225 
-4239 RTVMTQADG
+4239 
-4248 EDHTSV
+4248 
-4254 ILTAGGRAHWGAQL
+4254 
-4268 TRLLEQGDE
+4268 
-4277 GAEQQ
+4277 